1 MSIASNR
8 LPEFLLIK
16 NVQRWIDIRK
26 IDAIFANIFGLSI
39 NTKFIHIHLI
49 NRSFVAT
56 PDNRT
61 NIRRGIQFIWCEAN
75 NQVPTF
81 IICIKWRTL
90 FDILRFMS
98 ADLICLMLYW
108 CYFCWSMCACD
119 PFGMKERNWKCRQ
132 KSDII
137 SMWQTQIKHTCCG
150 RVREMM
156 SFFWDILRLLNILF
170 LTW

>member
-81 IICIKWRTL
+81 IILWNLWVLIWSAWCFIDVISVDRCVLVIHLEWKKGTE
-90 FDILRFMS
+90 S
-98 ADLICLMLYW
+98 ADKKVI
-108 CYFCWSMCACD
+108 SSQCD
-119 PFGMKERNWKCRQ
+119 KH
-132 KSDII
+132 KS
-137 SMWQTQIKHTCCG
+137 
-150 RVREMM
+150 
-156 SFFWDILRLLNILF
+156 NILVAVEWERWCHSF
-170 LTW
+170 GIFCDF